1 MRCDDLTRELARPTG
16 AFAPAEVAGHL
27 AACPAC
33 AGFASAA
40 GRLDRTWGAT
50 RPADPSADA
59 LDDLWARASAEID
72 AREAPATL
80 KFPGRGRRRRI
91 FAGLVV
97 AQAAALVLAAG
108 LFLLRRD
115 ASGPIEL
122 VEATTQ
128 DAAEPGFLALDVEPD
143 QASVVRIDKD
153 NGFRSEK
160 LDLSRLYDGPS
171 MPDDTPHDA
180 FGAWETIASP
190 FRVVASNGP

>member
-16 AFAPAEVAGHL
+16 AFAPLEVVGHL

-40 GRLDRTWGAT
+40 GRLDRTWEAT

-72 AREAPATL
+72 AREVPAIL
-80 KFPGRGRRRRI
+80 KFPGRRRRI
-91 FAGLVV
+91 FVGLVA
-97 AQAAALVLAAG
+97 AQAAALLLAAG

-115 ASGPIEL
+115 AAGPIEL

-128 DAAEPGFLALDVEPD
+128 DAVEPGFLALDVEQD

-153 NGFRSEK
+153 LSFRSEK